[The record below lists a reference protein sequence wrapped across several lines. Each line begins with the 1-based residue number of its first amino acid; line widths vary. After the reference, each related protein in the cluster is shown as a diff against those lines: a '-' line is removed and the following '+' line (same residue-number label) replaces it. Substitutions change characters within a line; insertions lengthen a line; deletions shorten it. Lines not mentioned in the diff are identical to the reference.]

1 MATPD
6 LFTQVIMCFEKPFWQ
21 SNLDDPLNISS
32 NPEDESQAKGKRRN
46 LFGHVATTT
55 ASRGELFLF
64 WSLYRAPVLLALIAG
79 KASDV
84 AEKIGDD
91 FILSRTLAVLRGIYG
106 TDNVPEVM

>member
-1 MATPD
+1 
-6 LFTQVIMCFEKPFWQ
+6 MCFEKPFWQ
-21 SNLDDPLNISS
+21 LDDPSNLSS
-32 NPEDESQAKGKRRN
+32 NPQQEDESEMKTKKRN

-79 KASDV
+79 KASNV

-91 FILSRTLAVLRGIYG
+91 FILSRTLAVLKGIYG
-106 TDNVPEVM
+106 TDNVPEVMMSQQ